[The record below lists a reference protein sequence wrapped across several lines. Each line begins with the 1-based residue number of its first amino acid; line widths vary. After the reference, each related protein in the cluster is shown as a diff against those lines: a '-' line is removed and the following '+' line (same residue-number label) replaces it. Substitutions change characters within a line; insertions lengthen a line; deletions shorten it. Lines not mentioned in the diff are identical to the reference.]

1 MELVCRHLTDM
12 SVHELAG
19 LPGLRRLHLVRV
31 PKLTDIAVY
40 SLADY
45 GIKLEQLSLSY
56 CDQISLD
63 AVRLMLNKLR
73 ELQYFAAIGIPSLKR
88 EGIQQFSEIPPP
100 VSVLVQC
107 FSAEIS

>member
-1 MELVCRHLTDM
+1 M
-12 SVHELAG
+12 SVHELAS

-63 AVRLMLNKLR
+63 AVRLLLSKLR
-73 ELQYFAAIGIPSLKR
+73 DLRYLAAIGIPSLKR
-88 EGIQQFSEIPPP
+88 EGIQQFSEIPPQ
-100 VSVLVQC
+100 VSF
-107 FSAEIS
+107 FSSKFCATPLG